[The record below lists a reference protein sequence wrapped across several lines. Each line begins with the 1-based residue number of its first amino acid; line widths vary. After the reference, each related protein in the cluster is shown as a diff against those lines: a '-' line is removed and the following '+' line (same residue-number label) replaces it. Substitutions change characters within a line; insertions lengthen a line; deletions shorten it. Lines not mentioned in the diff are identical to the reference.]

1 MDPLN
6 SDWHNQNRTTLHYE
20 AQYGKLVLLNLMG
33 FFLRVY
39 QKVKNHS
46 QNWKKCL
53 KKWFYCKRYFRVNA
67 SNIIEAREEFNNKQK
82 FFIW

>member
-46 QNWKKCL
+46 QN
-53 KKWFYCKRYFRVNA
+53 
-67 SNIIEAREEFNNKQK
+67 
-82 FFIW
+82 